1 MCISM
6 NIDRL
11 FRQGEAYKHK
21 LNFDHFRN
29 IDEHVTIAAYVSYPR
44 NFVAKSVDFYA
55 ENITW
60 FYVRVI
66 FTIVLIYHVYK

>member
-1 MCISM
+1 M

-11 FRQGEAYKHK
+11 FWRGEAYKHK

-29 IDEHVTIAAYVSYPR
+29 IDEQCTVAIAVYVLYPK
-44 NFVAKSVDFYA
+44 NFVAKSEDFHA

-66 FTIVLIYHVYK
+66 FTTSINLPR